1 MSLLEMSISGAVM
14 IFVIVV
20 IRALAIHKLPK
31 SAFLLLWGVAAA
43 RLLIPYSLPS
53 AFSI

>member
-1 MSLLEMSISGAVM
+1 MSLLQMSFSGAVM
-14 IFVIVV
+14 ILVIVI

-31 SAFLLLWGVAAA
+31 KAFGALWGVAAA

-53 AFSI
+53 AWSI